1 MMVDSDGP
9 RLHSP
14 ATATKSVQVP
24 DRENIATTPA
34 TPPQWQQVVKTK
46 RSLTDQLTDTGLV
59 EPGEVSTIAI

>member
-14 ATATKSVQVP
+14 ATAPKSVQVP

-34 TPPQWQQVVKTK
+34 
-46 RSLTDQLTDTGLV
+46 LTAAMAA
-59 EPGEVSTIAI
+59 SS